1 MAFNPSTAP
10 IYLYLSQ
17 GTRLLSSGDT
27 KVNYSTVALAE
38 DPMDFECRLEIGTVA
53 KVTTKMVPVTGEY
66 DGEKTPVFFFH
77 PYASKD
83 LFGQVQ
89 FGPI

>member
-66 DGEKTPVFFFH
+66 DGEKPPVFLLSSLRLQR
-77 PYASKD
+77 PVRSN
-83 LFGQVQ
+83 L
-89 FGPI
+89 I